1 MDKNFI
7 LTFLVILSQGR
18 MDRNLTL
25 RNESLF
31 FLVNKTRSYCI
42 TWPPRPYSIVNRT
55 RSYCFS
61 LPLRLYCII
70 NISLVHG
77 EEYIRKFSHILYLAW
92 YKSGQLWRPLLNLVL
107 CLWLCPY
114 LCLCLCLYLCW
125 YLFPFLFFL
134 FCPSLSC
141 PPVSKVLCSI
151 TCSALFFS
159 CISCYLTHGW
169 LPSTTKW
176 PISWLLKL
184 PPIGWMG
191 LIILLDLAVLD
202 WPSLVIAWPT
212 SSMRR
217 SLR

>member
-1 MDKNFI
+1 MAYLASLRSILFLKEFQLLLDQFYQLDPLLGYFIHVLSARYVFGNLVSHEKMDKNFI

-70 NISLVHG
+70 DISLVHG

-107 CLWLCPY
+107 CL
-114 LCLCLCLYLCW
+114 
-125 YLFPFLFFL
+125 
-134 FCPSLSC
+134 
-141 PPVSKVLCSI
+141 
-151 TCSALFFS
+151 
-159 CISCYLTHGW
+159 
-169 LPSTTKW
+169 
-176 PISWLLKL
+176 
-184 PPIGWMG
+184 
-191 LIILLDLAVLD
+191 
-202 WPSLVIAWPT
+202 
-212 SSMRR
+212 
-217 SLR
+217 